1 VYYCNKCGSLGASHL
16 SNLAKACTPPGIYG
30 NTNLKYIRSGVLP
43 PKRIAV
49 FKAVRAKSCKHSSS
63 SKVSKGEGAGQVSAV
78 DSTVSPMVDC
88 PQPLNTK
95 LQAPLL
101 SFDDP
106 EGDFM
111 PGDDEFLE
119 SLQDIPAPYT
129 HIEQYAMAP
138 SANSGAN
145 RVVPYVGY
153 SASASSSSLN
163 PNPYPYPVQRVT
175 TAPALNL
182 VSLYSTAVSL
192 PAQFCQ
198 ECGDSL
204 STAMHI
210 SNGGPC
216 GLPRMVSPNIHIPE
230 YPIQDYPRNICI
242 PAYSAARNLEC
253 VVCGDSLSTAM
264 HVNNGP
270 CT

>member
-1 VYYCNKCGSLGASHL
+1 M
-16 SNLAKACTPPGIYG
+16 
-30 NTNLKYIRSGVLP
+30 
-43 PKRIAV
+43 
-49 FKAVRAKSCKHSSS
+49 
-63 SKVSKGEGAGQVSAV
+63 SKGEEAVQVSAV
-78 DSTVSPMVDC
+78 VDPTSPVSDC

-95 LQAPLL
+95 LHAPLL

-111 PGDDEFLE
+111 PVDDEFLE
-119 SLQDIPAPYT
+119 SLQDSPAPYT
-129 HIEQYAMAP
+129 HMEQYAMAP
-138 SANSGAN
+138 SASSGAN
-145 RVVPYVGY
+145 RVVPYAGY

-163 PNPYPYPVQRVT
+163 PNPHPYPNPIQRAT

-216 GLPRMVSPNIHIPE
+216 GLPRMVSPNIHIPD
-230 YPIQDYPRNICI
+230 YPIPDYPSIQTSRNICI

-270 CT
+270 CS

>member
-1 VYYCNKCGSLGASHL
+1 
-16 SNLAKACTPPGIYG
+16 
-30 NTNLKYIRSGVLP
+30 
-43 PKRIAV
+43 
-49 FKAVRAKSCKHSSS
+49 
-63 SKVSKGEGAGQVSAV
+63 
-78 DSTVSPMVDC
+78 M
-88 PQPLNTK
+88 
-95 LQAPLL
+95 
-101 SFDDP
+101 
-106 EGDFM
+106 
-111 PGDDEFLE
+111 
-119 SLQDIPAPYT
+119 
-129 HIEQYAMAP
+129 EQYAMAP
-138 SANSGAN
+138 SASSGPN

-210 SNGGPC
+210 TNGGPC
-216 GLPRMVSPNIHIPE
+216 GLPRMASPNIIPE
-230 YPIQDYPRNICI
+230 YPIQEYPRNIRNICI